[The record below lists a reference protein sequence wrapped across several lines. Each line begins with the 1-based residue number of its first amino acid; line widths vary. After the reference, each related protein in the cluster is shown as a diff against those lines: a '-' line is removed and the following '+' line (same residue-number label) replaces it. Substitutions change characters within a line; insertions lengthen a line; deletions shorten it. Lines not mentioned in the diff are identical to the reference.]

1 MATVGFTLEFIEGV
15 DACAAANVYTA
26 CRGLETPSKWTPV
39 LRDLSIVEESKTV
52 QTEVKI
58 VLESATGQSVPE
70 LLERCE
76 GEGVDGEED
85 SAFKF
90 LTALKAMPNVVRVD
104 VS

>member
-26 CRGLETPSKWTPV
+26 CH
-39 LRDLSIVEESKTV
+39 LSIVEESKTV